1 VTIAEIRGR
10 ARGLG
15 SEFALACDLRFASRE
30 RVPSGEDLAAAATVF
45 RQSGTW
51 PGTQQR
57 VRDALAQGLQQRGDF
72 ELNQGA
78 RLGPAT

>member
-1 VTIAEIRGR
+1 
-10 ARGLG
+10 
-15 SEFALACDLRFASRE
+15 
-30 RVPSGEDLAAAATVF
+30 VPSGEDLAEAATVF

-72 ELNQGA
+72 ELNQG
-78 RLGPAT
+78 GT